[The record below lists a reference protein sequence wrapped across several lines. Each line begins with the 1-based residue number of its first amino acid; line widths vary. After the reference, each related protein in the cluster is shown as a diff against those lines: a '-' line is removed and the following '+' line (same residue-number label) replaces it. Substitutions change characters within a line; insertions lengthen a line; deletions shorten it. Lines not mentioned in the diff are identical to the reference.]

1 MRRFFVGL
9 MVVGLLFAAAPANAT
24 PPQRETERFS
34 FSLSADCGSFVDN
47 YQGTGTIRVTTFFK
61 ADGDA
66 IVEHFRVMQRET
78 DTNSVT
84 GKTIRVNSSWTEM
97 ADLQTGITR
106 TAGQTFMG
114 VGKGAN
120 VIHETGLLVLDRD
133 GSLIRVAG
141 PHTVLEGGAEP
152 FCQALS

>member
-1 MRRFFVGL
+1 
-9 MVVGLLFAAAPANAT
+9 
-24 PPQRETERFS
+24 
-34 FSLSADCGSFVDN
+34 
-47 YQGTGTIRVTTFFK
+47 
-61 ADGDA
+61 
-66 IVEHFRVMQRET
+66 VMQRET

-97 ADLQTGITR
+97 ADLQTGIMR

-133 GSLIRVAG
+133 GSVIRVAG